1 MGEQE
6 KERLER
12 ITKTLERLNIVLK
25 DQNGNWKNMTYVLN
39 KLAEAWHHK
48 LVSIEDIKVIIG
60 EDPAPW
66 ESKRSLK
73 E

>member
-39 KLAEAWHHK
+39 KLAEAWEEK
-48 LVSIEDIKVIIG
+48 LHE
-60 EDPAPW
+60 E
-66 ESKRSLK
+66 ENH
-73 E
+73 